1 MEFVTAKKPLKVK
14 HGKNPDQTDHVIE
27 IPTKYKK
34 FASLEEAK
42 TDAGSEENL
51 LSYVNA
57 SVKADSATPVRN
69 YKAAEGTA
77 DADVIAKAG
86 ALRENWSIKNT
97 ISDGLTQKEKA
108 EAFDEVTKLVESGA
122 SKEDVLA
129 AIRRSRG
136 AEVVATETPAA
147 A

>member
-1 MEFVTAKKPLKVK
+1 MEMVTAKKSLKVK
-14 HGKNPDQTDHVIE
+14 NGKNPDGTDHVVE

-34 FASLEEAK
+34 FASLEEAT

-69 YKAAEGTA
+69 YKAADGTS
-77 DADVIAKAG
+77 DEDVVAKASV
-86 ALRENWSIKNT
+86 LRENWSIKDT
-97 ISDGLTQKEKA
+97 IRDGLSQKEKA
-108 EAFDEVTKLVESGA
+108 ETLDEVTKLAESGA
-122 SKEDVLA
+122 STEEILA
-129 AIRRSRG
+129 AIRKAR
-136 AEVVATETPAA
+136 EVAGVPAA